1 MELDPHL
8 RAQALAENNFEGID
22 CKVNL
27 YSTSELPLPEGKV
40 CVKGSERMYGLTK
53 SLISYLEKVLTQD
66 FFLLLNLESTSG
78 FEDLNIHLFI
88 LH

>member
-8 RAQALAENNFEGID
+8 RAQALAEDNFEGTD
-22 CKVNL
+22 CKINL
-27 YSTSELPLPEGKV
+27 DSTSELPLPEEKV

-66 FFLLLNLESTSG
+66 YFLLNLESTSG